1 MRPFR
6 SNRGEQQP
14 RRSTATCRAAAAKE
28 VVVTLRLVKGLTSFG
43 VKLQQLNTGEFVIVN
58 ILENSPASLCPKME
72 IGDVVLSVNNSV
84 LLGQKPSFAHQAI
97 RLSPKTMHLRLK
109 KDPDI
114 KENVHRMLK
123 VPRALS
129 GMNPETKEYTINI
142 ETPCKPN
149 DEAGYGFH
157 LLHTDIVD
165 HAICEILPGSPAAAF
180 GQIEIGDF
188 FIKINN
194 QDVRYKAP
202 FHVLR
207 CLRLAKVPIVV
218 RLGRVSNVTCHI
230 KQHIENS
237 RRMKRMSQSQKD
249 LSEPSTSDTEELS
262 NEEAK
267 TSGSLITISRKA
279 SAIPSRRAITAQDA
293 KETTPSWL
301 PLQDNK
307 ERKRP
312 SVSSLN
318 QTESASRLSKVPSR
332 MFAPDPTPRQ
342 KIGDN
347 FVGQPISPVKVTRL
361 LPPPSW
367 MPLQDNNSRN
377 RAKIPRSNQSESCA
391 RPSKIVPPSKTSFNE
406 QLDPVF
412 RSCQS
417 EPTTR
422 RSRIPHSITSPPSSL
437 KSSEKVLPVRH
448 HIPTQVP
455 RPLQTKESI
464 NSDGN
469 RSDTKQLL
477 MAVTAQLI
485 ETDLPI
491 PSQHQKNNNFPE
503 GCDDLSSAPSSVSK
517 EQSSSVSSSLLMD
530 GAQDIEDDQTQPP
543 TTSSSLSPTDV
554 DNAAEG
560 DYGGAKPKTESPLY
574 GVSSANNNL
583 GTSGGA
589 YPIPAAVSKEY
600 TSVSKHNTTEGALMG
615 ARTAQLCDM
624 TGFRTSRSEDHLQ
637 QSQRDGSMGSVITV
651 DFDEDVNSS
660 LNTLLDTR
668 PDYHT
673 VTHERYSVSAVKS
686 VSSSTSSSQQ
696 HSVSESPA
704 SPTSVSS
711 SIMGS
716 SGGSHDVSHHHEQ
729 QQKHQ
734 DLRNDSA
741 KESYVDASS
750 LSYAV
755 PLVAND
761 DVAVGGGPSRSFTQH
776 SVVRP
781 GEFSMSE
788 AISNLSSPDYQENA
802 LLSAKDDLEIGI
814 SDISDSDSTILAS
827 DNRGETAVASADR
840 AFLGGCSSVSMA
852 SRLIINSGADHS
864 FGILSNAETYDKLKE
879 DASDFTDQEITHK
892 GVADITDNCNNSSS
906 ENGDDAAGRN
916 ETTGRNEV
924 NIRLSH
930 EASPPVSDD
939 GSDTDSLNSFQYSP
953 KAVDIPSAE
962 RLAKRLFHLDGFKKS
977 DVSPHLYKINDFNEV
992 VAREYLNYFDFRGQ
1006 PLDVALRVFLE
1017 RFSLSGETQE
1027 RERVLQHFANRYHY
1041 CNPQEF
1047 ANLDVIHM
1055 LTCSMMILNMD
1066 LHGNKTRRP
1075 MTAGQF
1081 VQNLSFLKE
1090 QIGEEK
1096 LRKYY
1101 NIIKCRPLEW
1111 AIDDESEPTGSTDSA
1126 GNTHTSGDVEPSTS
1140 GGSLQGPPVGPNPFL
1155 EVPTTPD
1162 VVYKK
1167 GYVYR
1172 KWCFEDNRKKI
1183 PFGRR
1188 SWKMVYLTLSKLVL
1202 YLHKN
1207 ERSFETSPVPTPV
1220 TVQNCIRIHHGLATC
1235 ASDYTKKQHVFRLQT
1250 AEQAEFLLQTGDS
1263 KELQSWVDNINYV
1276 CAAFSSPPLEG
1287 GVGSQQRFQRP
1298 MLPPKETPLPL
1309 AQQLASHERQVCK
1322 LELALGEHRAS
1333 PVPPRGLAHQNYREK
1348 EQYLEYELKRYKTY
1362 CNILSSRHSLI
1373 LVDDSNKPDDR
1384 TAFVA
1389 PDNNVTVSEQIND
1402 KLLESTKNIN
1412 VSEPPRGGINK
1423 AADADNNQ
1431 LT

>member
-6 SNRGEQQP
+6 SNRAEQQP
-14 RRSTATCRAAAAKE
+14 RRSIATRRAAAAKE
-28 VVVTLRLVKGLTSFG
+28 VTVILRLVKGLTSFG
-43 VKLQQLNTGEFVIVN
+43 VKVQQLNTGEFVIAN

-123 VPRALS
+123 IPRSLVGTS
-129 GMNPETKEYTINI
+129 PETKEYSITI
-142 ETPCKPN
+142 ETACKPN

-157 LLHTDIVD
+157 LLNTDIVD
-165 HAICEILPGSPAAAF
+165 HAIYEILPGSPAAAF

-207 CLRLAKVPIVV
+207 CLRLAKIPIEV
-218 RLGRVSNVTCHI
+218 RFGRVSNITCHI

-237 RRMKRMSQSQKD
+237 HRIKRMSQSQKD

-267 TSGSLITISRKA
+267 SYGSLNTSQRA
-279 SAIPSRRAITAQDA
+279 SAIPSRRSISGQDA

-332 MFAPDPTPRQ
+332 MFVQDPTPRQ
-342 KIGDN
+342 KIVDN
-347 FVGQPISPVKVTRL
+347 FVGQSISPVKVSRL

-367 MPLQDNNSRN
+367 MPLQDNNSRH
-377 RAKIPRSNQSESCA
+377 RVKVSRPNQSESSA
-391 RPSKIVPPSKTSFNE
+391 RPSKIIPPSKTSFTE
-406 QLDPVF
+406 QLDPVI
-412 RSCQS
+412 RTCQS
-417 EPTTR
+417 EPATR
-422 RSRIPHSITSPPSSL
+422 RSKIPHSITALPSSL
-437 KSSEKVLPVRH
+437 KSSEKVLSGRH

-455 RPLQTKESI
+455 RLLQTKESV

-469 RSDTKQLL
+469 KSDTKQLL
-477 MAVTAQLI
+477 MAVTAHLI

-491 PSQHQKNNNFPE
+491 PSQHQKNNNYPE
-503 GCDDLSSAPSSVSK
+503 ACDDLSSGPSSVSK

-530 GAQDIEDDQTQPP
+530 GPQDIEDDQTQPP

-554 DNAAEG
+554 DNVAEVG
-560 DYGGAKPKTESPLY
+560 YGGAKPKTASPFY

-583 GTSGGA
+583 GA
-589 YPIPAAVSKEY
+589 YATIAASPKEH
-600 TSVSKHNTTEGALMG
+600 TSVSKSGTTEGALMG
-615 ARTAQLCDM
+615 ARTAHLCDM

-637 QSQRDGSMGSVITV
+637 QSQRDGSMGSVIAV

-673 VTHERYSVSAVKS
+673 VAHERYSMSAVKS
-686 VSSSTSSSQQ
+686 VSSSASSSQQ

-734 DLRNDSA
+734 DRRSDSA
-741 KESYVDASS
+741 KESCVDASS
-750 LSYAV
+750 QSYVA
-755 PLVAND
+755 PLAAND

-776 SVVRP
+776 SVIRP

-840 AFLGGCSSVSMA
+840 ALLGSCPSISMA
-852 SRLIINSGADHS
+852 SRLVINTGLDHS
-864 FGILSNAETYDKLKE
+864 FGILGNADAYDKSKE
-879 DASDFTDQEITHK
+879 DTSNFIDTETQHKGITDFT
-892 GVADITDNCNNSSS
+892 GSNNSSS
-906 ENGDDAAGRN
+906 EDRDDVVAGRS
-916 ETTGRNEV
+916 ETAGRGEV

-992 VAREYLNYFDFRGQ
+992 VAREYLNYFDFTGQ
-1006 PLDVALRVFLE
+1006 PLDIALRVFLE

-1081 VQNLSFLKE
+1081 IQNLSFLKE

-1111 AIDDESEPTGSTDSA
+1111 AIDDESDLTGSTDSA
-1126 GNTHTSGDVEPSTS
+1126 GNTHTGGGAEPSTS

-1235 ASDYTKKQHVFRLQT
+1235 ATDYTKKQHVFRLQT

-1276 CAAFSSPPLEG
+1276 CAAYSSPPLEG

-1309 AQQLASHERQVCK
+1309 GQQLASHERQVCK
-1322 LELALGEHRAS
+1322 LELALAEHRS
-1333 PVPPRGLAHQNYREK
+1333 STVPPRGLAYQNYREK

-1373 LVDDSNKPDDR
+1373 LVDGSNKPEDR
-1384 TAFVA
+1384 AALAET
-1389 PDNNVTVSEQIND
+1389 DNNVMVSEQNND
-1402 KLLESTKNIN
+1402 QLLQSTKSIN
-1412 VSEPPRGGINK
+1412 VSEPPRGGITK
-1423 AADADNNQ
+1423 TTDVDNNR

>member
-1 MRPFR
+1 M
-6 SNRGEQQP
+6 SQ
-14 RRSTATCRAAAAKE
+14 
-28 VVVTLRLVKGLTSFG
+28 
-43 VKLQQLNTGEFVIVN
+43 
-58 ILENSPASLCPKME
+58 
-72 IGDVVLSVNNSV
+72 
-84 LLGQKPSFAHQAI
+84 AHQAI

-109 KDPDI
+109 KDPNV
-114 KENVHRMLK
+114 KENVHRMFK
-123 VPRALS
+123 IPRAS
-129 GMNPETKEYTINI
+129 TGMDPKTKEYTINI
-142 ETPCKPN
+142 VTPCKPN
-149 DEAGYGFH
+149 DETGYGFH
-157 LLHTDIVD
+157 LINTDIVD

-188 FIKINN
+188 FIEINN

-207 CLRLAKVPIVV
+207 CLRLAKVPIEV
-218 RLGRVSNVTCHI
+218 RLGRVSTVTCHI
-230 KQHIENS
+230 QQHIENS
-237 RRMKRMSQSQKD
+237 LRVKRMSQSQKD
-249 LSEPSTSDTEELS
+249 LSEPSTSDNEELS

-267 TSGSLITISRKA
+267 TSGSLNSSPQKA
-279 SAIPSRRAITAQDA
+279 SAIPSRRAISALDA

-332 MFAPDPTPRQ
+332 MFVQDPTPRQ
-342 KIGDN
+342 KTADN
-347 FVGQPISPVKVTRL
+347 FVGQPISSSKRDAL
-361 LPPPSW
+361 EFLPTSSW
-367 MPLQDNNSRN
+367 IPLQDSNSRN
-377 RAKIPRSNQSESCA
+377 RAKIPRSNQSESSA
-391 RPSKIVPPSKTSFNE
+391 RPSKIVPPSKTSFSE
-406 QLDPVF
+406 QLGPLSLA
-412 RSCQS
+412 RATRTCQS
-417 EPTTR
+417 EPATR
-422 RSRIPHSITSPPSSL
+422 RSRIPHSTTSPPSSL
-437 KSSEKVLPVRH
+437 KSSEKVLSGRH
-448 HIPTQVP
+448 HTPTQVP
-455 RPLQTKESI
+455 RPLQTKESV

-469 RSDTKQLL
+469 KSDTKQLL

-491 PSQHQKNNNFPE
+491 PSQHQKNNNLPE
-503 GCDDLSSAPSSVSK
+503 GCDDLSSAPTSVSK
-517 EQSSSVSSSLLMD
+517 EQSSSVSSSMLMD
-530 GAQDIEDDQTQPP
+530 GAQDIDDDQTQPP

-554 DNAAEG
+554 ENVAEG
-560 DYGGAKPKTESPLY
+560 GYGGAKPKTESPLH
-574 GVSSANNNL
+574 GASSANNNF
-583 GTSGGA
+583 GA
-589 YPIPAAVSKEY
+589 YTTPAAPPKEY
-600 TSVSKHNTTEGALMG
+600 TSVSKSGMNEGALMG
-615 ARTAQLCDM
+615 VRTAQLCDM

-637 QSQRDGSMGSVITV
+637 QSQRDGSMGSVIVV

-673 VTHERYSVSAVKS
+673 VAHERYSVSAVKS
-686 VSSSTSSSQQ
+686 ISSSVSSSQQ

-729 QQKHQ
+729 QQKAH
-734 DLRNDSA
+734 DLRTDSA
-741 KESYVDASS
+741 KGSYVDASS
-750 LSYAV
+750 LSCAV
-755 PLVAND
+755 PIAAND
-761 DVAVGGGPSRSFTQH
+761 DVAVGGGGPSRSFTQH
-776 SVVRP
+776 SVIRP

-827 DNRGETAVASADR
+827 DNRGETAAAPPDR
-840 AFLGGCSSVSMA
+840 AFLGCPSVSMA
-852 SRLIINSGADHS
+852 SRLIINTAADHS
-864 FGILSNAETYDKLKE
+864 FGVLSNADAYDKRKE
-879 DASDFTDQEITHK
+879 DPSNLLDQEIIHK
-892 GVADITDNCNNSSS
+892 TVADITGSNNSST
-906 ENGDDAAGRN
+906 ENGDEAAGRS
-916 ETTGRNEV
+916 ETTGRSEV

-1027 RERVLQHFANRYHY
+1027 RERVLQHFANRYQS

-1047 ANLDVIHM
+1047 ANLDDIHI

-1101 NIIKCRPLEW
+1101 NNIKSQPLEW
-1111 AIDDESEPTGSTDSA
+1111 AVDDESELTGSTDSA
-1126 GNTHTSGDVEPSTS
+1126 GNTHTGGGAESNTS

-1155 EVPTTPD
+1155 EIPMTSD

-1167 GYVYR
+1167 GYVSR
-1172 KWCFEDNRKKI
+1172 KWCYDENRKKI

-1188 SWKMVYLTLSKLVL
+1188 SWKMVYLTLSKLIL

-1207 ERSFETSPVPTPV
+1207 EQSFEISPVPTPV
-1220 TVQNCIRIHHGLATC
+1220 TVQFRNCIRIHHALATC

-1250 AEQAEFLLQTGDS
+1250 ADQAEFLVQTGDS

-1276 CAAFSSPPLEG
+1276 SAAYSSPPMEG
-1287 GVGSQQRFQRP
+1287 GVGSQQHFQRTR
-1298 MLPPKETPLPL
+1298 LPQKETPLPL

-1322 LELALGEHRAS
+1322 LELELGEHRAS
-1333 PVPPRGLAHQNYREK
+1333 TVPPRGMANQNYREK

-1362 CNILSSRHSLI
+1362 CNILSSRHSLT
-1373 LVDDSNKPDDR
+1373 LVDGSNKSDDR
-1384 TAFVA
+1384 TAVVT
-1389 PDNNVTVSEQIND
+1389 PDNNVPAGEQIND
-1402 KLLESTKNIN
+1402 QLLESTKPVN
-1412 VSEPPRGGINK
+1412 VSESPRGGINK
-1423 AADADNNQ
+1423 AADADNNR